1 MAMVSSSSSEF
12 CAMVQYSGWRSHQ
25 RAKTRS
31 SQRAAR
37 IDYKES
43 SEGDGEDEGSK
54 RKKVVPALHEGI
66 EELDDE
72 VEKILLH
79 RESGETQ
86 TNDPWAS
93 KELYVKWKR
102 WAYIHCSWETRLTL
116 SQLKGANQYLADF
129 IALINGSGDC

>member
-1 MAMVSSSSSEF
+1 MQFA
-12 CAMVQYSGWRSHQ
+12 GWRSH
-25 RAKTRS
+25 RKAKTRS

-54 RKKVVPALHEGI
+54 QKKVVPALHEGT

-72 VEKILLH
+72 VEKILQH
-79 RESGETQ
+79 REAGEPRAS
-86 TNDPWAS
+86 DPWAS

-102 WAYIHCSWETRLTL
+102 WAYIHCSWETIQTL
-116 SQLKGANQYLADF
+116 SQLKGMDQLNRLRAFKYICGCGLRF
-129 IALINGSGDC
+129 